1 MIILSATS
9 MWLRNSLGS
18 AISLVSEKTEF
29 EFQRGSWLF
38 QALFLLFL

>member
-18 AISLVSEKTEF
+18 EISEKTEF
-29 EFQRGSWLF
+29 EFQRSSWLF